1 MGISMFCVLCSLAGC
16 LAQSQVILQADRP
29 FLRVRFRDKAD
40 LKCCYEGV
48 SSHLNWYRQNDSSKP
63 HLVTTLDH
71 KTIDYSN
78 DKNVHCS
85 TLTFTSVLL
94 EDTGLYHCL
103 LNVSGVF
110 THGTYMQVYKPM
122 QKTIN
127 LSEST
132 KNTILTVEGFLLLLC
147 VLLPSATLLLKSR
160 SLERLEMKKVRQ
172 EEENIYQGLNLDDC
186 CTTYDQIE
194 RSQAQGPYQDVGN
207 IMEEKE
213 DIQLEK
219 P

>member
-1 MGISMFCVLCSLAGC
+1 MGISMFFVLCSLTGC
-16 LAQSQVILQADRP
+16 LALSKVILHADRP
-29 FLRVRFRDKAD
+29 FLRVRFMDPAF

-48 SSHLNWYRQNDSSKP
+48 PSNLIWYRQNDSSKA
-63 HLVTTLDH
+63 HLVTILDRVEE
-71 KTIDYSN
+71 KYSKN
-78 DKNVHCS
+78 ENVHCS
-85 TLTFTSVLL
+85 NLTFKFVLL
-94 EDTGLYHCL
+94 EDIGMYQCL
-103 LNVSGVF
+103 LNDTGVL

-122 QKTIN
+122 EKTIN
-127 LSEST
+127 LSENT

-207 IMEEKE
+207 IVEEKE
-213 DIQLEK
+213 EIQLEK